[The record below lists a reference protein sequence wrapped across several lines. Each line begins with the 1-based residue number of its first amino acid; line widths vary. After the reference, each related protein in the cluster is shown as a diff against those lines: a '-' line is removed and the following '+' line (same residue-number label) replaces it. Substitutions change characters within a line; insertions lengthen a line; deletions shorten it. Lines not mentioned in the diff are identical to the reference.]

1 MAAVQGATF
10 REMTSREISRF
21 DVDRRILFPGS
32 ARVSRAGFGVAPKR
46 TFLAAAPG
54 VSLFTIPLRKVR
66 EREEALASTRDA
78 CATTEGSLPNHRQVQ
93 SSL

>member
-66 EREEALASTRDA
+66 EHGRTRQHA
-78 CATTEGSLPNHRQVQ
+78 RRVRYPEGSLPHHRPVQ
-93 SSL
+93 ASL